1 MKRIGI
7 LLACVGALA
16 LPAASLAGDGTGGTH
31 LAAHLAR
38 ATARVATYTAK
49 CKVASPAAKCANAK
63 AKLTARFTAWEAKI
77 QARIVKVNQ
86 RPDSAA
92 KSARLSRLQDALA
105 QIDALKAQL

>member
-1 MKRIGI
+1 MKRIGV

-16 LPAASLAGDGTGGTH
+16 IPAASLAGNGTGGAR
-31 LAAHLAR
+31 LEAHLAK

-49 CKVASPAAKCANAK
+49 CKVANPAANCADAK
-63 AKLTARFTAWEAKI
+63 AKLTARFNAWEAKI
-77 QARIVKVNQ
+77 QARIANVNQ

-92 KSARLSRLQDALA
+92 KAARLTRLQDALT